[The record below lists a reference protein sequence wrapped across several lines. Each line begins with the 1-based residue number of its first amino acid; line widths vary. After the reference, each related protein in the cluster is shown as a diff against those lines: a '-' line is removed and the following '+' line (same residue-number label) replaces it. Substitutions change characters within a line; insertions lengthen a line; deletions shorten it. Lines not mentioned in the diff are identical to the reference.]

1 MKVILFTEIP
11 IGSKTLLHTKLVLR
25 NRKSNCR
32 IFQRS
37 CLKTSK
43 TKSILITYNYAIL
56 LFSSSRLDNS
66 LANILRRLFTPHFE
80 QGCPDL
86 LPSST
91 LHFLSQTLRG
101 DEADVMFDL
110 HDVTFGCLRA

>member
-11 IGSKTLLHTKLVLR
+11 IGSKTLLHTKLVLW

-32 IFQRS
+32 IFRRS
-37 CLKTSK
+37 CLKTSR

-66 LANILRRLFTPHFE
+66 LADLLRRLFTPQFE
-80 QGCPDL
+80 QGRPDL

-91 LHFLSQTLRG
+91 LDFPSQTLRG
-101 DEADVMFDL
+101 DEADVMFD
-110 HDVTFGCLRA
+110 